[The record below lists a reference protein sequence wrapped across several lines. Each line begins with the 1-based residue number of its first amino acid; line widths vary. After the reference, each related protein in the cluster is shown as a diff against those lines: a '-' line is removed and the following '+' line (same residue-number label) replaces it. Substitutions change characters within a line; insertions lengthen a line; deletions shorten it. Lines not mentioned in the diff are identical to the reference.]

1 MKVLLRS
8 MVSVRAAEH
17 LAVVELHRVRVLSR
31 VGRSVFLFPLAF
43 LKPFL
48 STQEVVAI
56 PSLEYTTGRPSL
68 LADLHKASVQK

>member
-31 VGRSVFLFPLAF
+31 VGRSVFLFPVVTIILKFYFGLAF
-43 LKPFL
+43 VCQ
-48 STQEVVAI
+48 SGT
-56 PSLEYTTGRPSL
+56 YR
-68 LADLHKASVQK
+68 